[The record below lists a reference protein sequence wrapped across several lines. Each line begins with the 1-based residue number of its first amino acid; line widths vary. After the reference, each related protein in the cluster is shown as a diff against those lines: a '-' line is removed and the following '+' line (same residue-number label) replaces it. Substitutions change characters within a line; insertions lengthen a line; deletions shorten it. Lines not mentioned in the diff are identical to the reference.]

1 MKAYIRKDGRFL
13 EIDVKER
20 TIDASCYVRIEDIY
34 GVIYETHLLNVVFV
48 DGRGKHEN

>member
-1 MKAYIRKDGRFL
+1 MKAYIRKGSYFL

-20 TIDASCYVRIEDIY
+20 IIDASCYVRIEDIY
-34 GVIYETHLLNVVFV
+34 GVIYETHLLNVVFI

>member
-1 MKAYIRKDGRFL
+1 MKAYIRKGSYFL

-34 GVIYETHLLNVVFV
+34 GVIYETHLLNVVFI
-48 DGRGKHEN
+48 DGRGKYEN